1 MGVVWFQSLP
11 VSSKT
16 QKLSYTRCLTDCHIL
31 FHPCIPS
38 KCTDLQHPRKAS
50 PFATNYLMER
60 LNNQTATQHCTPYSF
75 TGVQTV
81 LQDFGLQIG
90 KMNNKDTFTFTQT
103 VMHSFLPRT
112 FCHEIE
118 NTNTDKMAFRG
129 AT

>member
-1 MGVVWFQSLP
+1 MGAVWFQSLP

-16 QKLSYTRCLTDCHIL
+16 QKLSYTRCLTDCNIL
-31 FHPCIPS
+31 LHPHIPS
-38 KCTDLQHPRKAS
+38 KCTDLQHLRNAS
-50 PFATNYLMER
+50 PFATNYSMER
-60 LNNQTATQHCTPYSF
+60 LNNHTATQHCTPYSF
-75 TGVQTV
+75 TGAQTV

-103 VMHSFLPRT
+103 VMRSSLPRT

-118 NTNTDKMAFRG
+118 NPNTVKMAFRG